1 MSRFLMNVKNK
12 FEIDIAGNQDPTG
25 DLTKADWARLAAGI
39 SGVTPAANETD
50 DNTAYYD
57 GDGFTD
63 TDVTGKRIT
72 MAFTGHRVVGDAA
85 QDFVASKFLSIGQN
99 LKTLGRW
106 TDTNGNVIISNIT
119 LTAIVPMGGNANAK
133 QTFSFTMSFNG
144 KPTMTDKAG
153 KTVQYDLDE
162 TDSASGEIDT
172 GADKGNT
179 ETPDN
184 TGK

>member
-1 MSRFLMNVKNK
+1 MSKFTMNYKNK
-12 FEIDIAGNQDPTG
+12 FEIDTAGNQDPSG
-25 DLTKADWARLAAGI
+25 DLASSKWALLAAGI

-72 MAFTGHRVVGDAA
+72 LAFTGHRVIGDAA
-85 QDFVASKFLSIGQN
+85 QDYVASKFLAIGQN

-106 TDTNGNVIISNIT
+106 TDTNGNVIVSNVT

-144 KPTMTDKAG
+144 KPIMTDKSG
-153 KTVQYDLDE
+153 KTVEFDE
-162 TDSASGEIDT
+162 DGTTST
-172 GADKGNT
+172 V
-179 ETPDN
+179 TP
-184 TGK
+184 GGQA

>member
-1 MSRFLMNVKNK
+1 MAKFKMNYKNV
-12 FEIDIAGNQDPTG
+12 FEIDTAGSQDPK
-25 DLTKADWARLAAGI
+25 DITKATFAPLAAGI

-57 GDGFTD
+57 GAGFTD

-72 MAFTGHRVVGDAA
+72 LAFTGHRVIGDAA
-85 QDFVASKFLSIGQN
+85 QDYVAGKFLAIGQN

-106 TDTNGNVIISNIT
+106 TDTNGNVVVSSVT

-144 KPTMTDKAG
+144 KPIMTDKDG
-153 KTVQYDLDE
+153 KTVEFDEDE
-162 TDSASGEIDT
+162 TTSASGT
-172 GADKGNT
+172 VTQGS
-179 ETPDN
+179 
-184 TGK
+184 